1 MIDRNAGFPMKAR
14 IVDGN
19 VEPSPALSSMTRS
32 TLTKITLKWRI
43 RSVKFKRKNKP
54 LLTLRSTSL
63 GL

>member
-1 MIDRNAGFPMKAR
+1 MDKNAGFPMRVR
-14 IVDGN
+14 IIDGN

-43 RSVKFKRKNKP
+43 RSVNFKRKKKSA
-54 LLTLRSTSL
+54 LTLRSTSL